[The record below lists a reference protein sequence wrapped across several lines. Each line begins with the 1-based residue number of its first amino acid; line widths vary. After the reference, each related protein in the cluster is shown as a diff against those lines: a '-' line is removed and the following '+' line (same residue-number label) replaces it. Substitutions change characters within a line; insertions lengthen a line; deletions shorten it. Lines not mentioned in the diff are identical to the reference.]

1 MRWSGAVRWL
11 SRRLALPRFGIPR
24 LAIRPLALPHWSV
37 MRYDP
42 SPLRPRGPWSR
53 SIVTLDLICLVL
65 IALLWLAARG
75 LIALCQRV

>member
-1 MRWSGAVRWL
+1 
-11 SRRLALPRFGIPR
+11 
-24 LAIRPLALPHWSV
+24 